1 MKYVGNLS
9 VRQLQL
15 MGHKEAS
22 IAELTELANRLNAS
36 EIRIMDRFIKS
47 LKLKE
52 TTDGTADSSGSE
64 GTDSN

>member
-22 IAELTELANRLNAS
+22 VTELTELANRLNAS

-52 TTDGTADSSGSE
+52 TTDGTADSSRSE

>member
-22 IAELTELANRLNAS
+22 LTELTELANRLNAS

-52 TTDGTADSSGSE
+52 TTDGTADSSRSE